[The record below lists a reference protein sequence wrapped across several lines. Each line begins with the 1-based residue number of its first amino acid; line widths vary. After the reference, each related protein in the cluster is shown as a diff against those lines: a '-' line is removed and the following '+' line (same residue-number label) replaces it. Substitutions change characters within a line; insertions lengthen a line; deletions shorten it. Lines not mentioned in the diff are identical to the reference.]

1 MKNWDSVLCRIG
13 YYFLSLAKAW
23 FYDGIWNLE
32 FTQHLSIGSV
42 LLRKWE
48 VVYFY
53 CWIKIVFP
61 QVRNQDTWDSGLK
74 CLQYMYMFTFIGH
87 YSNRRFIHAWKYS
100 ISFITKH
107 NCTCTMA
114 LSPICRTL
122 KSFYKLKWRYCLEC
136 KFKLFV
142 ICLSHIKLAILN
154 NFFF

>member
-1 MKNWDSVLCRIG
+1 
-13 YYFLSLAKAW
+13 
-23 FYDGIWNLE
+23 
-32 FTQHLSIGSV
+32 
-42 LLRKWE
+42 
-48 VVYFY
+48 
-53 CWIKIVFP
+53 
-61 QVRNQDTWDSGLK
+61 
-74 CLQYMYMFTFIGH
+74 MYMFTFICH

-154 NFFF
+154 NFFLIMILYIYPSFIVHMNNFFLNVKCCPKVVTKLCDSLLCYYSFCVCVVMYSGDGENDIPLFMLYIHVYCLCMCLQ